1 MVAALAAPHLVVV
14 PHAGHLTAIE
24 DPRSVGEAIGELAG
38 RADIDE
44 QRARD

>member
-24 DPRSVGEAIGELAG
+24 DPGAVADAVGELAS

-44 QRARD
+44 QRARG